1 MVKILCLTGGIAAG
15 KSTVSMF
22 LEEMGAKTIDADK
35 VGHRVYDPGT
45 QAYLQVIE
53 AFGQD
58 IVGDDQHIN
67 RRKLGAKVF
76 GLPEEL
82 KKLTD
87 IVWPA
92 IRRDIELEIAGYEA
106 AYPDGILVLDAAV
119 LFEAGW
125 FNLGNEVWVV
135 VVDREVA
142 IKRAMARDLLDRDAV
157 EKRIDAQLS
166 NEERMRRADV
176 VFEND
181 ADESDL
187 KETVI
192 KEWSR
197 SCESSI

>member
-22 LEEMGAKTIDADK
+22 LEEMGAHTIDADK

-76 GLPEEL
+76 GLPKAL

-92 IRRDIELEIAGYEA
+92 IRRDIELKIAGYEA
-106 AYPDGILVLDAAV
+106 AYPDGTLVLDAAV

-142 IKRAMARDLLDRDAV
+142 IKRAMARDLLDREAI

-166 NEERMRRADV
+166 NEERIARADV

-187 KETVI
+187 KEKVI

-197 SCESSI
+197 FCESSN

>member
-87 IVWPA
+87 SVWPA

-197 SCESSI
+197 FCESSI

>member
-197 SCESSI
+197 FCESSI